1 MKKKLPEKLYL
12 EEYFACPIWYA
23 DAPEYVDE
31 LNKASDPFIV
41 SSKESMKHIEKK
53 RTKEM
58 GDKGDLGLVYH
69 STSLINQKGFIEFQ
83 NYVGATCTN
92 LLNEMGFDLTNYEVF
107 ITEMWVQEFA
117 KDGGGHH
124 ALHTHWNGHMSGF
137 YFLKGS
143 KKTSAPLFED
153 PRSGNMMNLLPEKDK
168 NKVSYASSRVHYI
181 PNPGRMIF
189 FPSYMPHQYTV
200 DIGYEP
206 FRFIHWNA
214 QAIPKSVLDAAKNN
228 R

>member
-23 DAPEYVDE
+23 DAPEYVNE

-41 SSKESMKHIEKK
+41 SSKESMKHIEKN

-143 KKTSAPLFED
+143 KKTSAPLFEG
-153 PRSGNMMNLLPEKDK
+153 S
-168 NKVSYASSRVHYI
+168 
-181 PNPGRMIF
+181 
-189 FPSYMPHQYTV
+189 
-200 DIGYEP
+200 
-206 FRFIHWNA
+206 
-214 QAIPKSVLDAAKNN
+214 
-228 R
+228 